1 MSIISSG
8 IVSISSGVT
17 STGLEV
23 IQNGIVQVL
32 NGGWAEVI
40 SAKDGG
46 SVVVSKGGILYQCVL
61 TGGTAT
67 VLNDGWV
74 EAVSVENGRLFLLN
88 SDASTHDTRI
98 FGGGSA
104 RIGRDVMATGVT
116 ILDGGVLHVDP
127 AGYARAPIVSSV
139 GAKKN
144 DRQRRRDYDRRQ
156 RRHGETHHGQF
167 RWRAPGFTG
176 GTAVEITE
184 NGGYVEVADGAA
196 EFADAIS
203 RLNRK
208 VC

>member
-1 MSIISSG
+1 MSIRQDMPVRRSF
-8 IVSISSGVT
+8 
-17 STGLEV
+17 
-23 IQNGIVQVL
+23 
-32 NGGWAEVI
+32 
-40 SAKDGG
+40 
-46 SVVVSKGGILYQCVL
+46 
-61 TGGTAT
+61 
-67 VLNDGWV
+67 
-74 EAVSVENGRLFLLN
+74 RL
-88 SDASTHDTRI
+88 
-98 FGGGSA
+98 SA
-104 RIGRDVMATGVT
+104 R
-116 ILDGGVLHVDP
+116 
-127 AGYARAPIVSSV
+127 
-139 GAKKN
+139 KKN